1 MIPKKIHYC
10 WLSGDPLPRKIRK
23 CMDTWR
29 RVMPDYELKL
39 WDTNNFDVTS
49 VPFVHEAFRERKWAF
64 AADYIR
70 MHALYTEGGVYL
82 DSDVKVLKRFDDL
95 LGCSFFSSLEYH
107 PTQIE
112 KDGAMD
118 MLDADGRRVKDGY
131 VSGIQIQAAVM
142 GAEAGCPFVKD
153 VLDWYESHS
162 FINPDGTLFTNVLS
176 PMIYARV
183 AEKYGFIYKDI
194 DQRLD
199 GGIDSYASSMFAGN
213 KHEVTPRSRAVH
225 LCAHSW
231 HPTAVEKIKKWLKI
245 GK

>member
-1 MIPKKIHYC
+1 MAKIILIETSTDLC
-10 WLSGDPLPRKIRK
+10 SVALSENEEILAYKESSEPRK
-23 CMDTWR
+23 
-29 RVMPDYELKL
+29 
-39 WDTNNFDVTS
+39 
-49 VPFVHEAFRERKWAF
+49 
-64 AADYIR
+64 
-70 MHALYTEGGVYL
+70 HA
-82 DSDVKVLKRFDDL
+82 
-95 LGCSFFSSLEYH
+95 SL
-107 PTQIE
+107 T
-112 KDGAMD
+112 
-118 MLDADGRRVKDGY
+118 
-131 VSGIQIQAAVM
+131 AV
-142 GAEAGCPFVKD
+142 FVKD

-199 GGIDSYASSMFAGN
+199 GGIDIYASSMFAGN

-231 HPTAVEKIKKWLKI
+231 HPTAVEKIRKWLKI